1 MKKFANKIFVSIICL
16 LLVLSMA
23 GCSLFVDQGNGSG
36 LTNPSNLAMSGI
48 NNYTDTGN
56 GMQYQ
61 DSNVLASNTSFVT
74 QDDNS
79 IDTMQEAANLVKR
92 SVVKIELKQDDQ
104 TIGYGSGVI
113 VDIKN
118 SNRQS
123 DEYYIITAHHVISS
137 QTDIAIYVPDENSKN
152 HGDVNYNTNYAF
164 EGTIGGPRTNQ
175 NNVSLI
181 GGDKNSDIAVLK
193 LDINQR
199 PVQIV
204 QSKVAPLTRMVD
216 YAEEVFAVGNPAG
229 ELPMTFLDGHISYVD
244 REVYISS
251 VGYMTL
257 LQHNCMITHGSS
269 GGGLYNLNGQLIGIT
284 NAGSDEY
291 KGMNYAVP
299 FYGENGFVNIAKQLI
314 STYYANTTNYGYVSG
329 RWALG
334 IQVESAKSTLQ
345 GSSVKIANAFTN
357 GHCSKM
363 QAGDYIGKVSFGNN
377 FEKSYDITS
386 LSSFTSAMTE
396 AYKMLKFGDQIKFTY
411 YSPQYYSYTLNT
423 LTITLANQ
431 MIFCDTNS

>member
-1 MKKFANKIFVSIICL
+1 MKKFANKIFLSIMCL

-23 GCSLFVDQGNGSG
+23 GCSLFADPGNGSG
-36 LTNPSNLAMSGI
+36 SSNQSNLTMSGI
-48 NNYTDTGN
+48 NNYTDAGN
-56 GMQYQ
+56 GIQYA
-61 DSNVLASNTSFVT
+61 DSKLLASNTTFVT

-92 SVVKIELKQDDQ
+92 SIVKIELKQNGK
-104 TIGYGSGVI
+104 TVSYGSGVI
-113 VDIKN
+113 VDIRN
-118 SNRQS
+118 SNRKS

-137 QTDIAIYVPDENSKN
+137 PLDIAVYVPDENSRN
-152 HGDVNYNTNYAF
+152 YGDVNYNTNYAF
-164 EGTIGGPRTNQ
+164 EGTIGGSRTNQ

-204 QSKVAPLTRMVD
+204 QSKVAPSTRTVG
-216 YAEEVFAVGNPAG
+216 YAEEVFAIGNPAG
-229 ELPMTFLDGHISYVD
+229 DLPMTFLDGHISYVD

-269 GGGLYNLNGQLIGIT
+269 GGGLFNLKGELIGIT

-299 FYGENGFVNIAKQLI
+299 FYGENGFVNIAKQLV
-314 STYYANTTNYGYVSG
+314 STYYNSTTNYGYVSG

-334 IQVESAKSTLQ
+334 IQVENSNSTLQ

>member
-1 MKKFANKIFVSIICL
+1 MKKITKKIFLSIICL

-23 GCSLFVDQGNGSG
+23 GCSLFVDPNSGLGAGGSNLTLSGTNDYADVGNG
-36 LTNPSNLAMSGI
+36 I
-48 NNYTDTGN
+48 
-56 GMQYQ
+56 QYQ
-61 DSNVLASNTSFVT
+61 DSNVLAQNTTFAI
-74 QDDNS
+74 QDDSS

-92 SVVKIELKQDDQ
+92 SVVKIELKQNGN
-104 TIGYGSGVI
+104 TVSYGSGVI

-118 SNRQS
+118 PNRQS

-137 QTDIAIYVPDENSKN
+137 QLDIAVYVPDEQSRNY
-152 HGDVNYNTNYAF
+152 GDENYNTNYAF
-164 EGTIGGPRTNQ
+164 TGTIGGARTNQ
-175 NNVSLI
+175 NEVSLI

-199 PVQIV
+199 PVQIIE
-204 QSKVAPLTRMVD
+204 SKVAPSTTTLA
-216 YAEEVFAVGNPAG
+216 YAEEVFAIGNPSG
-229 ELPMTFLDGHISYVD
+229 DLPMTFLDGNISYID
-244 REVYISS
+244 RQVYIASI
-251 VGYMTL
+251 GYMTL

-284 NAGSDEY
+284 NSGSDEY

-299 FYGENGFVNIAKQLI
+299 AYGENGFVNIAKQLV
-314 STYYANTTNYGYVSG
+314 STYYESTTNYGYVTG

-334 IQVESAKSTLQ
+334 IQVETASSTLQ
-345 GSSVKIANAFTN
+345 GSSVKIAGALAN

-363 QAGDYIGKVSFGNN
+363 KVGDYIGKISFGNN
-377 FEKSYDITS
+377 FEKSYDITNVNS
-386 LSSFTSAMTE
+386 LTSAVAE
-396 AYKMLKFGDQIKFTY
+396 AYKELKFGDQLKITY
-411 YSPQYYSYTLNT
+411 YTPQFYSYTLNT